1 MSKLTKEQHEV
12 LLSNPHLGTL
22 SCQLRETLVS
32 LGRLR
37 SHHAGEQLH
46 RCGAPPSGF
55 SIIVEGAV
63 RLCAASLTGEE
74 AVLAIYAPGQWYGE
88 VPSLDG
94 QLSTYDIYAH
104 EKTTV
109 LNIALDD
116 FRQLCAE
123 YPEFVVFLLLGV
135 SAQLRTMW
143 LVFEAYITIPVN
155 GLIAGRLLELAQS
168 FGFQTA
174 EGLRIE
180 IRLTLA
186 TLAQMVGATR
196 QRVWQVL
203 KAFERAGLIRQESSQ
218 ITLLDKRGIER
229 LAIGYPL
236 PARMSVPKIK
246 ASAKNLL
253 KLQTIRTREVQ
264 ACI

>member
-1 MSKLTKEQHEV
+1 
-12 LLSNPHLGTL
+12 
-22 SCQLRETLVS
+22 
-32 LGRLR
+32 
-37 SHHAGEQLH
+37 
-46 RCGAPPSGF
+46 
-55 SIIVEGAV
+55 
-63 RLCAASLTGEE
+63 
-74 AVLAIYAPGQWYGE
+74 
-88 VPSLDG
+88 
-94 QLSTYDIYAH
+94 
-104 EKTTV
+104 
-109 LNIALDD
+109 
-116 FRQLCAE
+116 
-123 YPEFVVFLLLGV
+123 
-135 SAQLRTMW
+135 